1 MIKTKIIF
9 IFIISLTMFS
19 ANALENCKWDNSNGL
34 PCVTISKT
42 QHFFSNSQSVV
53 SRFLQ
58 QNILDS
64 GAKSTI
70 DLIKYVSGID
80 YYQNGPIGQTG

>member
-42 QHFFSNSQSVV
+42 PNTSFLNSQSVGKQI
-53 SRFLQ
+53 FTK
-58 QNILDS
+58 QNIL
-64 GAKSTI
+64 T
-70 DLIKYVSGID
+70 LE
-80 YYQNGPIGQTG
+80 QNLL